1 MKSILYIA
9 FVFILWSCSST
20 SHEEAVETEQDHSY
34 TAEQLNASGITFSK
48 LTPRVVEKS
57 INCNGIIDV
66 PPQNKSEV
74 VAPLGGIVS
83 AIHVYPTEAVKKGQV
98 LCEITGQQYL
108 QLQQRYLSAKAQM
121 EFTQDD
127 FERKSSMFEN
137 EATSQKEFQ
146 QAKNQMNQAKS
157 EYLGARSEL
166 IFCGLSPDQIE
177 KSGIQQKLIVRS
189 PINGYITN
197 VNVTQGMAVDAQM
210 GLIQLINKE
219 HMHLEL
225 TVFEKDIAQL
235 ALHQPIRFSLEGDT
249 SIHRGEIFL
258 IGQALN
264 GQNKSINVHGHLERE
279 NSKFKPGMYVN
290 ANIVTQ
296 SDTVLAL
303 PKKSA
308 IAVGS
313 GYQVYV
319 KQADGEII
327 PELFRVAYE
336 TSEYL
341 VPADIEKWKSKS
353 IALEGVYQLQEAEAG
368 HSH

>member
-1 MKSILYIA
+1 MKSTIYIA
-9 FVFILWSCSST
+9 FVFILWSCSTPSNQ
-20 SHEEAVETEQDHSY
+20 EATETENDHSY
-34 TAEQLNASGITFSK
+34 TAEQLSTSGITFSK
-48 LTPRVVEKS
+48 LMPRVVEKS

-108 QLQQRYLSAKAQM
+108 QLQQRYLSAKAQL
-121 EFTQDD
+121 EFTQAD
-127 FERKSSMFEN
+127 FERKSSMFKN

-146 QAKNQMNQAKS
+146 QAKNLMNQAKS
-157 EYLGARSEL
+157 AYQGARSEL

-177 KSGIQQKLIVRS
+177 QAGIQQKLIIRS

-225 TVFEKDIAQL
+225 TVFEKDISKL
-235 ALHQPIRFSLEGDT
+235 KLNQPIRFQLQGDST
-249 SIHRGEIFL
+249 RHTGEVFL
-258 IGQALN
+258 IGESLN
-264 GQNKSINVHGHLERE
+264 TSNRSVNVHGHLEHE
-279 NSKFKPGMYVN
+279 NPNFKPGMYVN

-296 SDTVLAL
+296 SDTVFAL

-308 IAVGS
+308 IAVGT

-319 KQADGEII
+319 KQANGEVI
-327 PELFRVAYE
+327 PESFKVAYE
-336 TSEYL
+336 TTEYL
-341 VPADIEKWKSKS
+341 VPADIEKWQDKS
-353 IALEGVYQLQEAEAG
+353 IALQGVYQLQEAEAG